1 MARKIQILLPDGIA
15 KRTMLAG
22 VDAGMKWGH
31 ALYLEIFIRGL
42 GDYEKFVKLQRT
54 QEPPASLKPKTKKEK
69 EKEK

>member
-15 KRTMLAG
+15 KRTMIAG

-42 GDYEKFVKLQRT
+42 GEFEKVAKQLRAQ
-54 QEPPASLKPKTKKEK
+54 QLPQAVKPKTKKEK
-69 EKEK
+69 EK

>member
-42 GDYEKFVKLQRT
+42 GDFEKYIKQQKT
-54 QEPPASLKPKTKKEK
+54 TPPAQAAKPKTKKED
-69 EKEK
+69 

>member
-42 GDYEKFVKLQRT
+42 GEFEKVAQQLPQ
-54 QEPPASLKPKTKKEK
+54 AVKPKTKKEK
-69 EKEK
+69 EK

>member
-42 GDYEKFVKLQRT
+42 GDFEKYVKQQRLQ
-54 QEPPASLKPKTKKEK
+54 ESPAALKPKTKKEA
-69 EKEK
+69 